1 MKSMKGWNKRTTR
14 Q

>member
-1 MKSMKGWNKRTTR
+1 MKSMEGWNKRTTR